1 MQMHSAGPKEA
12 WLGSS
17 ILSTPFYPLVS
28 TQHLTHT
35 EQRASRAIFKTL
47 ERRGLRRIA
56 LANVFDIV
64 VMDSTLWGL
73 EVSPQKDVLGG
84 FPESWQEVARARLPL

>member
-17 ILSTPFYPLVS
+17 TLSTPFLSPRQHS
-28 TQHLTHT
+28 TSHLYRT
-35 EQRASRAIFKTL
+35 ESLKGHFKDL
-47 ERRGLRRIA
+47 EETRTEKDSPGEF
-56 LANVFDIV
+56 FDIV

-73 EVSPQKDVLGG
+73 EVSPQKDVLGR